1 MITGTAVFLQEP
13 SLVHLDM
20 TDNDH
25 PLQDSLAG
33 INLQNLSDA
42 DLIDKVGIVERRM
55 REFDMCDHVS
65 DFSVGADDI
74 MSLQKEDSF

>member
-1 MITGTAVFLQEP
+1 MITGTPVFLQEP
-13 SLVHLDM
+13 SSVHLDM

-25 PLQDSLAG
+25 PLQESLAG
-33 INLQNLSDA
+33 LNLQNLSDA
-42 DLIDKVGIVERRM
+42 DLIDKVGLAEMRV

-74 MSLQKEDSF
+74 MSLQEEDSF